1 MSEKKEIKKMDI
13 TGKIEEKELQE
24 LADSDA
30 TGAAT
35 PAVAITIAVSA
46 AFCPTIKCTSKC

>member
-1 MSEKKEIKKMDI
+1 MYKKNENEKVNT

-24 LADSDA
+24 LADADA

-35 PAVAITIAVSA
+35 PTIAISIAASV

>member
-1 MSEKKEIKKMDI
+1 MSEKKEIKKMDV

-35 PAVAITIAVSA
+35 PTVAITVAVSA